1 MLWDIKKSLNEITKI
16 KTEPT
21 VLGGLFKILNCVGVP
36 LAELKGQ
43 EKIVKRVAR
52 CAIFESK
59 SESDGGEMKGEF
71 VFNSCQIDGELE
83 KNTKDIWNFNS

>member
-36 LAELKGQ
+36 LAELK
-43 EKIVKRVAR
+43 
-52 CAIFESK
+52 
-59 SESDGGEMKGEF
+59 ESDGGEMKGEF